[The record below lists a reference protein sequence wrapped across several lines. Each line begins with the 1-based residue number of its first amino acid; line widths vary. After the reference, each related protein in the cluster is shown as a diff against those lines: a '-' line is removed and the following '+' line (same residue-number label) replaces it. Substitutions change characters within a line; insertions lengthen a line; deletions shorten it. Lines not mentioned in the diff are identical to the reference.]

1 MTKMKISARLA
12 APLLLAALA
21 ACDDNPAGSGG
32 TPVSNVHVVYGGS
45 NNQGTTVDG
54 TYEARGE
61 ARAGTA
67 PILQTYA
74 LGQRFADDGHILVLS
89 NVKHG
94 GADVADFTWITIPRL
109 TEGSVAIDGIC
120 PGENCAAVSLALEVG
135 TVGVSQAKYSCSLDA
150 GTIRVRAVTE
160 TRVKGDFSGTGFCI
174 GAPGTA
180 DLDQFSIAEGTFD
193 VVLIDAAG

>member
-21 ACDDNPAGSGG
+21 ACDNPAGGEG
-32 TPVSNVHVVYGGS
+32 TPVSNVRVVYGGS
-45 NNQGTTVDG
+45 NNQGTVSG
-54 TYEARGE
+54 RYEARGE

-74 LGQRFADDGHILVLS
+74 LGQRYTDDGHILVLS
-89 NVKHG
+89 NVKHSG
-94 GADVADFTWITIPRL
+94 EDVADFTWITIPRL
-109 TEGSVAIDGIC
+109 TEGTVTIDGIC
-120 PGENCAAVSLALEVG
+120 PGENCASVSLALETG

-150 GTIRVRAVTE
+150 GTIRITSVTA
-160 TRVKGDFSGTGFCI
+160 TRVKGDFSGTGFCV

-193 VVLIDAAG
+193 VVLIDIMG

>member
-1 MTKMKISARLA
+1 MTNMKISARVA
-12 APLLLAALA
+12 ALPLLAALA
-21 ACDDNPAGSGG
+21 ACDNNPAGGG
-32 TPVSNVHVVYGGS
+32 ETVSNVHVVYGGS
-45 NNQGTTVDG
+45 NHQGTTLNG
-54 TYEARGE
+54 RYEARGE

-67 PILQTYA
+67 PIQQTYA
-74 LGQRFADDGHILVLS
+74 LGQRFTDDGHILVLS

-94 GADVADFTWITIPRL
+94 GEDVADFTWITIPRL
-109 TEGSVAIDGIC
+109 TEGSVTIDGIC

-150 GTIRVRAVTE
+150 GTIRVTAVTE

-193 VVLIDAAG
+193 VVLIDVAG

>member
-1 MTKMKISARLA
+1 MTKMKISARHI

-21 ACDDNPAGSGG
+21 ACDNPAGSGG
-32 TPVSNVHVVYGGS
+32 PPASTVRVVYGGS
-45 NNQGTTVDG
+45 SNQGTTVNG
-54 TYEARGE
+54 TYQARGE

-89 NVKHG
+89 NLKHA
-94 GADVADFTWITIPRL
+94 GADVADFAWITIPRL
-109 TEGSVAIDGIC
+109 TEGSVTIDGIC

-150 GTIRVRAVTE
+150 GTIRVTAVTE
-160 TRVKGDFSGTGFCI
+160 TRVRGDFSGTGFCV
-174 GAPGTA
+174 GAAGTA

-193 VVLIDAAG
+193 VALIDVPG